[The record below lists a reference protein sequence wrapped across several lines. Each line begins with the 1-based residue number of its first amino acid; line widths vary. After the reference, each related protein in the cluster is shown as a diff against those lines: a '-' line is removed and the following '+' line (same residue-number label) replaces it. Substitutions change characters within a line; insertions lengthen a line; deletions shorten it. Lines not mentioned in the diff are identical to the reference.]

1 MSFLPSNIKFLRK
14 EKGLTQAQ
22 LADKLALNRSV
33 IGAYEEGRADPRV
46 KTLIN
51 ICHYFSK
58 SSEEMLNIDLSN
70 GDRKKTYV
78 KGEQLRILP
87 VTVNKETNREGI
99 PLVPLKAAAGYL
111 DGYGDVDYIENLTQF
126 DLPFGEIHLDRT
138 YRMFQIQ
145 GESML
150 PIPSGAYVLAGYVM
164 DWTSVKDGQCYIL
177 LTKDDGVVYKRVW
190 NELEQS
196 GSVLLKS
203 DNPEFDPYY
212 VEAESILEMW
222 HAVGYFSFAIPDA
235 GTYQPNLNEMANV
248 ISDLQKKI
256 DAIK

>member
-22 LADKLALNRSV
+22 LADKLTLNRSV

-58 SSEEMLNIDLSN
+58 SSEEMLNIDLSQ
-70 GDRKKTYV
+70 GDRIASHV

-87 VTVNKETNREGI
+87 VTVNKETDREAI
-99 PLVPLKAAAGYL
+99 PLVPIKAAAGYL

-164 DWTSVKDGQCYIL
+164 DWTAVKDGQCYVL
-177 LTKDDGVVYKRVW
+177 LTKDDRVVYKRVW
-190 NELEQS
+190 NELEQT
-196 GSVLLKS
+196 GTVVLKS
-203 DNPEFDPYY
+203 DNPEFEPYH
-212 VEAESILEMW
+212 VEAENILEMW
-222 HAVGYFSFAIPDA
+222 HAVGYFSFAIPDV
-235 GTYQPNLNEMANV
+235 GTYQPNMSEMANV

-256 DAIK
+256 DALK

>member
-22 LADKLALNRSV
+22 LADKLGLNRSV

-51 ICHYFSK
+51 ICHYFGK
-58 SSEEMLNIDLSN
+58 SSEEMLNLDLSQ
-70 GDRKKTYV
+70 GDQQKTYV

-87 VTVNKETNREGI
+87 VTVNKETDRESV
-99 PLVPLKAAAGYL
+99 PLVPIKAAAGYL
-111 DGYGDVDYIENLTQF
+111 DGYGDVDYIESLTQF

-138 YRMFQIQ
+138 YRMFQIE

-150 PIPSGAYVLAGYVM
+150 PVPSGAYVLAGYVM
-164 DWTSVKDGQCYIL
+164 DWTSVKDGQCYVL

-190 NELEQS
+190 NELEHN

-212 VEAESILEMW
+212 VEAENILEVW
-222 HAVGYFSFAIPDA
+222 HAVGYFSFSIPDA
-235 GTYQPNLNEMANV
+235 GSYQPKLNEMVDIVA
-248 ISDLQKKI
+248 DLQKKI